1 MLHSAVE
8 RKLEVFEEVAGR
20 VSKEMQ
26 EAHREIPWKDIKGV
40 RVILA
45 HKYADIELGVIWE
58 AALNELPL
66 ILPKIEQ
73 LMKHFEEE

>member
-1 MLHSAVE
+1 MLHAAVE
-8 RKLEVFEEVAGR
+8 RKLEVFEEAAGR